1 MKEGVIKI
9 PRQRENNHYGFKA
22 FFERNGNFV
31 FEKAQLN
38 GNNILKGQVIHLF
51 QKQEEMDKLRQI
63 GRDKAILNNN
73 KKNMKKEL
81 QKKMNFRNA

>member
-1 MKEGVIKI
+1 MKEGVMKI
-9 PRQRENNHYGFKA
+9 PHQRENNHYGFKA

-51 QKQEEMDKLRQI
+51 
-63 GRDKAILNNN
+63 
-73 KKNMKKEL
+73 
-81 QKKMNFRNA
+81 